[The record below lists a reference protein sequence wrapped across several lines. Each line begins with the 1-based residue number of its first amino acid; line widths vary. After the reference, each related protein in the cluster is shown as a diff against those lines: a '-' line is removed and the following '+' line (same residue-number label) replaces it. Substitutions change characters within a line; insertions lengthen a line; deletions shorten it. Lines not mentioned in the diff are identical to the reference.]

1 MENCPNHFQNRFTQ
15 ARQSTAMDKEAAAS
29 GPWPGAPVPLNGR
42 NYASWAARVQQQLE
56 SEHVWD
62 VVKDD
67 PGRLDSSASSVDRRA
82 RRKKIDQANAII
94 VNALETHVLRRALQ
108 GASSWNLWKL
118 LGDLYHQGQYG
129 ELADT
134 AFEYMES
141 KLDARQSMWEHLAH
155 MEHLVQA
162 LASKGLVIPEELQI
176 LFLLHSVKAQSRST
190 IQELRQRDTPPSKE
204 QVLMELMRSSAAC
217 SEASTETAM
226 SSATSTT
233 TLQRSTLASSLA
245 SLPQPS
251 SADVKVNAFGFQPE
265 QQSCCPTCM
274 QPRNGVGP
282 TSTKATRDSDH
293 SMSSGSASAYTT
305 TWKWPELDHALSN
318 VR

>member
-1 MENCPNHFQNRFTQ
+1 MNRNALLTHTT
-15 ARQSTAMDKEAAAS
+15 ALPISIRQSTRMDEEASAS
-29 GPWPGAPVPLNGR
+29 SGSWFEPLNGR
-42 NYASWAARVQQQLE
+42 NYASWAARVQQQLK
-56 SEHVWD
+56 SEQVWD

-67 PGRLDSSASSVDRRA
+67 PGRLGSMASTIDRRA

-129 ELADT
+129 ELVDT

-141 KLDARQSMWEHLAH
+141 KLDGRQSMWEHLAH
-155 MEHLVQA
+155 MEHLVQS
-162 LASKGLVIPEELQI
+162 LASKGLVIPDELQI

-204 QVLMELMRSSAAC
+204 QVLMELMRCSAA
-217 SEASTETAM
+217 SSQASTETAT
-226 SSATSTT
+226 SSATSVT
-233 TLQRSTLASSLA
+233 TLERSTLASSLSA
-245 SLPQPS
+245 QLQTS
-251 SADVKVNAFGFQPE
+251 SADAKAKACGFHPE
-265 QQSCCPTCM
+265 QRSCCPTCM
-274 QPRNGVGP
+274 QPRNVVDTTP
-282 TSTKATRDSDH
+282 TKAPRAVDY
-293 SMSSGSASAYTT
+293 SMSNGSSGDTT

>member
-1 MENCPNHFQNRFTQ
+1 MLLRTHTTASPISS
-15 ARQSTAMDKEAAAS
+15 RQSTAMDEEASATS
-29 GPWPGAPVPLNGR
+29 GSWYEPLNGR
-42 NYASWAARVQQQLE
+42 NYASWATRVQQQLE
-56 SEHVWD
+56 TEQVWD

-67 PGRLDSSASSVDRRA
+67 PGRLDSSASTVDRRA

-129 ELADT
+129 ELVDT

-155 MEHLVQA
+155 MEHLVQS

-190 IQELRQRDTPPSKE
+190 IQELRQRDAPPSKE
-204 QVLMELMRSSAAC
+204 QVLMELMRCSAA
-217 SEASTETAM
+217 SSQASTETAT
-226 SSATSTT
+226 SSVSTAS
-233 TLQRSTLASSLA
+233 TLERSTPVSSL
-245 SLPQPS
+245 S
-251 SADVKVNAFGFQPE
+251 SQSQAPNGDGKAKSFELRPE
-265 QQSCCPTCM
+265 QRSCCPTCM
-274 QPRNGVGP
+274 QPRDIVDTTP
-282 TSTKATRDSDH
+282 TKTTRDGGH
-293 SMSSGSASAYTT
+293 SMSSGSSSGDTT